1 MKKTRKIKRRVIHFV
16 LFSCASVL
24 FNACSNDDLD
34 LKTQDNTKEIEKA
47 IEIVN
52 ITNTLKSSG
61 IQFDN
66 EERETVLKFRDEAV
80 FMETLVLLE
89 GMSREERENWNKQFG
104 DFKSLD
110 QMYNL
115 AMQEADKLDFTEE
128 EYKQFKE
135 KYSSFLY
142 FPEYKDD
149 FGAYVP
155 FESLSYA
162 YITDKRGRYII
173 GDKVVELNKINTY
186 EQLQKSGQAMYSL
199 EEIES
204 NKTLK
209 ATAGYNNIKRVDV
222 KSKFAGQA
230 ASDWFRGGSKNGKK
244 LQFKVGRRIKPFTS
258 PNPTGGNPI
267 LHGVNTSLDVE
278 ITFRKKGF
286 LGKWYNY
293 SSDTDTEITCLD
305 KTERFHKSGVS
316 SHDWT
321 SQYLLPVLKRDNL
334 KRETHYAE
342 LPFNIKT
349 DYRGIGDLLWS
360 GTIEPVIVT
369 HP

>member
-1 MKKTRKIKRRVIHFV
+1 MRKTKKIKSRIIHFV
-16 LFSCASVL
+16 LFSCSLAL
-24 FNACSNDDLD
+24 FNACSNDEFD
-34 LKTQDNTKEIEKA
+34 LKTQNNTKEIEKA
-47 IEIVN
+47 IDIVDIN
-52 ITNTLKSSG
+52 NALKSSG
-61 IQFDN
+61 VQFDN
-66 EERETVLKFRDEAV
+66 NERETVLKFRDEAV
-80 FMETLVLLE
+80 FMETLALLE
-89 GMSREERENWNKQFG
+89 GMTREERENWNKQFG
-104 DFKSLD
+104 NFKSLD
-110 QMYNL
+110 QTYNL
-115 AMQEADKLDFTEE
+115 AMQEADNLDFTEE
-128 EYKQFKE
+128 EYMQFKE

-142 FPEYKDD
+142 FPEYQDD

-162 YITDKRGRYII
+162 YITDKKGRYMI
-173 GDKVVELNKINTY
+173 GDKVVELNKINNY
-186 EQLQKSGQAMYSL
+186 EQLQKSGQALYSL
-199 EEIES
+199 EETGS
-204 NKTLK
+204 DKTLK
-209 ATAGYNNIKRVDV
+209 AGGYNSIKRVDV

-230 ASDWFRGGSKNGKK
+230 ASNWFRGGRKNGKK

-258 PNPTGGNPI
+258 PNPMGGNPI

-293 SSDTDTEITCLD
+293 SSETDTEIAYLG
-305 KTERFHKSGVS
+305 KTEKFHKGGVS

-321 SQYLLPVLKRDNL
+321 SQYLLPVLNRDNL

-349 DYRGIGDLLWS
+349 NYRGIGNLLWS

>member
-1 MKKTRKIKRRVIHFV
+1 MKKMSKVKRRVIHFV
-16 LFSCASVL
+16 LLSCALAL

-34 LKTQDNTKEIEKA
+34 LKTQDKTKEIEKA

-61 IQFDN
+61 IQFDS
-66 EERETVLKFRDEAV
+66 EEEETVLKFRDESI
-80 FMETLVLLE
+80 FLETLSLLE
-89 GMSREERENWNKQFG
+89 NMTREERENWNKQFG
-104 DFKSLD
+104 NFNSLD

-115 AMQEADKLDFTEE
+115 AMQEADKIDFAEEE

-142 FPEYKDD
+142 FPEYQDD
-149 FGAYVP
+149 FGAYIP

-162 YITDKRGRYII
+162 YITDKKGRYII
-173 GDKVVELNKINTY
+173 GDKVVELNKINSY
-186 EQLQKSGQAMYSL
+186 EQLQKSGQALYSL

-209 ATAGYNNIKRVDV
+209 ATIGYNIKRVDF
-222 KSKFAGQA
+222 KNKFAGQA
-230 ASDWFRGGSKNGKK
+230 ASNWFRGGRKNGKK
-244 LQFKVGRRIKPFTS
+244 LQFKVGRRIKPITS
-258 PNPTGGNPI
+258 PNPMGGNPI
-267 LHGVNTSLDVE
+267 LIGVNTSLDVE

-293 SSDTDTEITCLD
+293 SSETDTEITCLN

-321 SQYLLPVLKRDNL
+321 SRDPLPILNRDNL

-342 LPFNIKT
+342 LSFSIKT
-349 DYRGIGDLLWS
+349 NYRGIGDLSWS
-360 GTIEPVIVT
+360 GTIEPIIVT
-369 HP
+369 YP